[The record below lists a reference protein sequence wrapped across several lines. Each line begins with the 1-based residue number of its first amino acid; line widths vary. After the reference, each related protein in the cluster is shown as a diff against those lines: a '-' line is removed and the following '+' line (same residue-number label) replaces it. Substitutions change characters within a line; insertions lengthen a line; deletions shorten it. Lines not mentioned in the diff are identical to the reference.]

1 MRHYIMARKRI
12 ITRKWVNVREDKER
26 VEREKYLRR
35 ELEKQVSKSDDVWNR
50 IINEVNFIT
59 Q

>member
-1 MRHYIMARKRI
+1 MARKRI

-35 ELEKQVSKSDDVWNR
+35 ELEKQVSKSDDV
-50 IINEVNFIT
+50 
-59 Q
+59 